1 MKCKEHLCL
10 ISHSTDLA
18 PFPGR
23 AHSERANV
31 NNVKKS
37 QRQISNILNVSMCF
51 IWENTH
57 CPNAKMD
64 NKDEWKNKDRTVK
77 YPTMSITTSARFP
90 YIWYIKDICVL
101 KRQNDDSIFS
111 FFCSL
116 ENLHSLFYAEDQC
129 KNKFDGRHLP
139 LLSSCNLEAILLKV
153 KSGRNFKCMF
163 SFHINLTKRKFILW
177 AFKSIRI
184 CKWCKGKS
192 DQCRCLLSCPNFQ
205 LLNFPN

>member
-57 CPNAKMD
+57 CPNAKLKNND
-64 NKDEWKNKDRTVK
+64 IRINLESVTDE
-77 YPTMSITTSARFP
+77 YPTMSITSTARSP
-90 YIWYIKDICVL
+90 YQ
-101 KRQNDDSIFS
+101 RQ
-111 FFCSL
+111 
-116 ENLHSLFYAEDQC
+116 
-129 KNKFDGRHLP
+129 
-139 LLSSCNLEAILLKV
+139 LSSEKTI
-153 KSGRNFKCMF
+153 
-163 SFHINLTKRKFILW
+163 
-177 AFKSIRI
+177 
-184 CKWCKGKS
+184 
-192 DQCRCLLSCPNFQ
+192 P
-205 LLNFPN
+205 